1 MDKPT
6 TDRTSSQKHERRGT
20 SKESG
25 NGIHSVPIF
34 FHGSVI
40 AMLIL
45 YGISPG
51 SLSDDDE
58 RLLGALAS
66 LCGVAIGN
74 AQRFER
80 LLETDHQLRV
90 DDRLSTL
97 GAVGAE
103 IAHEIRNPINIIS
116 LLLHSLR
123 EDRSLPP
130 ARERD
135 LDIIIEKLQHMD
147 RVVTRTLELARQR
160 EPHLEWVQVEDQLD
174 NLMNFITHPASR
186 QAVMLHRVGPAY
198 PLPQILM
205 DRTHL
210 DQILLNLLLNA
221 LDAMPNGGILG
232 VRTYI
237 IQKRPQQDP
246 NRPAQRGRPRKD
258 QSLQPSAIG
267 IAISDTGPGIP
278 HDHIRDLFT
287 PFSTSR
293 PSGTGLGLF
302 VAHKL
307 VHLHGGTIEVK
318 SGPEAGTT
326 FFIEFPVPTKASPGG
341 QP

>member
-1 MDKPT
+1 
-6 TDRTSSQKHERRGT
+6 
-20 SKESG
+20 
-25 NGIHSVPIF
+25 VF

-45 YGISPG
+45 YGVSPN
-51 SLSDDDE
+51 SLSGDDE
-58 RLLGALAS
+58 RLLTALSS

-74 AQRFER
+74 ALRFER

-103 IAHEIRNPINIIS
+103 IAHEIRNPINIIT
-116 LLLHSLR
+116 LLMHSLR
-123 EDRSLPP
+123 EERSLPQ

-160 EPHLEWVQVEDQLD
+160 EPHLEWVQVDEQLD
-174 NLMNFITHPASR
+174 NLLNFIIHPAAR
-186 QAVMLHRVGPAY
+186 QAVLVHRLASGGS
-198 PLPQILM
+198 LPQILM

-221 LDAMPNGGILG
+221 LEAMPNGGILALRAFPV
-232 VRTYI
+232 VRRA
-237 IQKRPQQDP
+237 QGD
-246 NRPAQRGRPRKD
+246 PAQPPKRGRPRKD
-258 QSLQPSAIG
+258 PNLSATAVG
-267 IAISDTGPGIP
+267 ISISDTGPGIP
-278 HDHIRDLFT
+278 SERLKDLFT
-287 PFSTSR
+287 PFSSSR
-293 PSGTGLGLF
+293 HSGTGLGLF

-307 VHLHGGTIEVK
+307 VTLHGGTIEVK
-318 SGPEAGTT
+318 SSPETGTT
-326 FFIEFPVPTKASPGG
+326 MTLEFPLA
-341 QP
+341 QPEERRPA